1 MNLDFMLQLSNIIPQ
16 VPQVELSR
24 IYLYRELFDAYYTM
38 YPQGFIDNEDI
49 IIHPIVWDMFEE

>member
-1 MNLDFMLQLSNIIPQ
+1 MLQLSNIIPQ